1 MIPMELPEDWE
12 AIDPRTM
19 ALPESENDSSDESCL
34 PPTLLPQPQHTNKS
48 RRRAKQQ
55 KEAKRLRSQRRK
67 ERKKARASRKQ
78 RRKRKPVARNSNPPN
93 SLCSFLKQQDCTIER
108 PPVFTNH
115 ARKRLHEGRSGE
127 FVTKKKGNAV
137 VVVTIL
143 PSYGYP
149 RQNIESIRV
158 NRKKGLTKY
167 KVR

>member
-1 MIPMELPEDWE
+1 MELPEDWE

-34 PPTLLPQPQHTNKS
+34 PPTMLSNSKPKRKRK
-48 RRRAKQQ
+48 RRSKKAQAMRQ
-55 KEAKRLRSQRRK
+55 QRRK
-67 ERKKARASRKQ
+67 D
-78 RRKRKPVARNSNPPN
+78 RKRNRKLRPRRSKAPN

-158 NRKKGLTKY
+158 NRKEGVTKY